1 MFAAFNTCV
10 PKVNCK
16 HVNRPPWITSDLAK
30 AINKKKTLWRR
41 IKKSKTPAKM
51 EKFRKLGQHIKN
63 WIRFERRNHIKT
75 IGIEIHTNSKRFWT
89 FFSFKNKRKP
99 IPEKVIHN
107 NFTFS
112 DDRARAE
119 AFNAFFESVFK
130 DHSGCKVNLEE
141 PTTLLT
147 VSRSLCVPSSHG

>member
-1 MFAAFNTCV
+1 
-10 PKVNCK
+10 
-16 HVNRPPWITSDLAK
+16 
-30 AINKKKTLWRR
+30 
-41 IKKSKTPAKM
+41 M
-51 EKFRKLGQHIKN
+51 EKFRKLRQHIKN
-63 WIRFERRNHIKT
+63 WIRFERRNYITT
-75 IGIEIHTNSKRFWT
+75 IASEIHTNSKRFWT

-99 IPEKVIHN
+99 IPEKDIHN

-119 AFNAFFESVFK
+119 AFNAFFKSVFK

-147 VSRSLCVPSSHG
+147 VPCVTLKSRLRKFQRYSARWTCIKLLARISCLH